1 MEARMQDPISD
12 QALGYADILLGIT
25 TFNRPGIVAATA
37 RSLARAR
44 GVDQAGILVLDDA
57 STEYDAEAL
66 RRWYPPHAEI
76 RRRDNNSGRADYA
89 TFNLMRRFI
98 EASDRRVLLVLD
110 SDLLV
115 AGDFLDQA
123 LEAFPRCQGLLS
135 LFNPPSHPGVAREDG
150 LLLKPHVGF
159 AGTVWSREAVVD
171 VLAHVTPSRRFDWEI
186 CERFVA
192 EGRAILCLPDSAVQH
207 LGLADG
213 QNSSIL
219 RSDYGLSFT
228 DTAWQNT
235 SPLLEA
241 VLFGMREEMKAQR
254 VAMRTA
260 KVEHDHA
267 LGELRAE
274 IASLQ
279 RTLEAVAGG
288 RLPRT
293 AGLVGRVV
301 RALRR

>member
-1 MEARMQDPISD
+1 MQDTGGDHAP
-12 QALGYADILLGIT
+12 GYAGVLLGIT

-44 GVDQAGILVLDDA
+44 GVDDVGILVLDDA
-57 STEYDAEAL
+57 STEYGAEDL
-66 RRWYPPHAEI
+66 RRWYPPHADI
-76 RRRDNNSGRADYA
+76 QRREYNSGRADYA
-89 TFNLMRRFI
+89 AFNLMRQFI
-98 EASDRRVLLVLD
+98 EGTDKRLLVVLD

-115 AGDFLDQA
+115 APDFLDRA
-123 LEAFPRCQGLLS
+123 LEAFQRCQGLLS
-135 LFNPPSHPGVAREDG
+135 LFNPPSHPGTLRADG

-159 AGTVWSREAVVD
+159 AGTVWSREAVAD

-219 RSDYGLSFT
+219 RADYGLSFT
-228 DTAWQNT
+228 DASWQNT

-241 VLFGMREEMKAQR
+241 ILFGVREELKAQR
-254 VAMRTA
+254 VAMRAA
-260 KVEHDHA
+260 KVEHDHVV
-267 LGELRAE
+267 GELRAE
-274 IASLQ
+274 IAGLH
-279 RTLEAVAGG
+279 RLLEAVAGG
-288 RLPRT
+288 KLPQP
-293 AGLVGRVV
+293 AGLVGRLV